1 MTQATK
7 KASFE
12 KRPNALSSTQPL
24 LAPSILSANFTRLAE
39 ECQAVIDGGADLLHI
54 DVMDGHFVQN
64 ITIGLPVV
72 EALRAEF
79 PDTFL
84 DVHIMISN
92 PDFYAAKFIEAG
104 ADSVSFHPEATVHS
118 HGVIQ
123 QIHAAG
129 GLASLAINPSTSLD
143 VLDYIIE
150 DLDMILIMGVNPGFG
165 GQSFIPQTL
174 RKLKDLQARLARH
187 GIEDMPIQVDGG
199 VKLNNIAEIFEAG
212 ANVLVSGSG
221 VFNSRP
227 YKDTLNEM
235 KTLLG

>member
-1 MTQATK
+1 MTHPTN
-7 KASFE
+7 
-12 KRPNALSSTQPL
+12 KRSAALSSTQPL

-39 ECQAVIDGGADLLHI
+39 ECQAVLDGGADLLHV

-72 EALRAEF
+72 AALRAEF
-79 PDTFL
+79 PDVFL

-92 PDFYAAKFIEAG
+92 PDIYAAKFIEAG
-104 ADSVSFHPEATVHS
+104 ADSVSFHPEATPHS

-129 GLASLAINPSTSLD
+129 GLASVAINPSTSLD

-165 GQSFIPQTL
+165 GQSFIGQTL
-174 RKLKDLQARLARH
+174 QKLQDLKAKLERH

-199 VKLNNIAEIFEAG
+199 VKIDNIAKIFEAG

-221 VFNSRP
+221 VFKNKP
-227 YKDTLNEM
+227 YKDTINKM
-235 KTLLG
+235 KSKLRSL